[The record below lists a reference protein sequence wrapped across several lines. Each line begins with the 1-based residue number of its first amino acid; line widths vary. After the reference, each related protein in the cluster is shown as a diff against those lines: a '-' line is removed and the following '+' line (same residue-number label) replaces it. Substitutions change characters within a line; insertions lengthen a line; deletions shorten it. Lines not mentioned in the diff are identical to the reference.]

1 MSTLGGALGG
11 LLTRRKSTPGSTLY
25 STQPFPR
32 GPGDSIA
39 EGAVVTTIPEEGS
52 NNLQHAEDDN
62 DDEEGQPYH
71 RLVSAPA
78 GRIGVTFVDF
88 RGHAMVSDVATDS
101 PLGGWIF
108 PSDILIAIDELP
120 VSGMRIRDIIKILKD
135 RHNRQRALR
144 VISSHTMNDAMLAS
158 NLLNDSASDIH

>member
-1 MSTLGGALGG
+1 
-11 LLTRRKSTPGSTLY
+11 
-25 STQPFPR
+25 
-32 GPGDSIA
+32 
-39 EGAVVTTIPEEGS
+39 
-52 NNLQHAEDDN
+52 
-62 DDEEGQPYH
+62 
-71 RLVSAPA
+71 
-78 GRIGVTFVDF
+78 
-88 RGHAMVSDVATDS
+88 MVSDVAPDS

-135 RHNRQRALR
+135 RHSQQRALR